1 MDLLEVIEA
10 TNEIR
15 DWFTLGLVLKID
27 HTELKALEQQYRD
40 LKRCRQ
46 EMLISW
52 ISSSNDATWSSLVK
66 ALRSPSVNECS
77 VAERIEEK
85 YLKQ

>member
-10 TNEIR
+10 TNDIR

-27 HTELKALEQQYRD
+27 HTELKALEEQYHD
-40 LKRCRQ
+40 LRRRRQ

-52 ISSSNDATWSSLVK
+52 ISSGNATWGSLAE
-66 ALRSPSVNECS
+66 ALRNPSVNECS

>member
-10 TNEIR
+10 TNEIG

-27 HTELKALEQQYRD
+27 HTKLKALEEQYHD
-40 LKRCRQ
+40 PKRRRQ
-46 EMLISW
+46 EMLRSW
-52 ISSSNDATWSSLVK
+52 ISSGNATWSLLAE
-66 ALRSPSVNECS
+66 ALQNTSVNECS